1 MVSVKVIVLLLTLL
15 VVVAAIVGI
24 AFAPYASAQANATRG
39 VVDQASQTGYNGYYQ
54 VPQQGYY
61 PYGGAQYG
69 SPYGYGSGYGMRMG
83 MGMCGRSW

>member
-1 MVSVKVIVLLLTLL
+1 MVNAKIVVLLLALL

-24 AFAPYASAQANATRG
+24 AFAQYANAQANATRG
-39 VVDQASQTGYNGYYQ
+39 VVGQVPQGGYSGYYQ

-61 PYGGAQYG
+61 PYGSQYG
-69 SPYGYGSGYGMRMG
+69 SPYGYGYGMRMG